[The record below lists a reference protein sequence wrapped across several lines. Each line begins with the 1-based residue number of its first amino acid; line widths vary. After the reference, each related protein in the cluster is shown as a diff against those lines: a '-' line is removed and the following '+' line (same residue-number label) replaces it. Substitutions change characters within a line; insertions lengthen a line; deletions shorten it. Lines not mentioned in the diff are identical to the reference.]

1 MKVIKLTMNSTMVNT
16 SGSTDVVDPSQN
28 KISFVNEREATI
40 ALFALV
46 EALSFEVLSGDVW
59 WLANHSAKK
68 KAVETYGIS
77 EESYDSVMKR
87 LEEARKQVRKGNPLH
102 TMF

>member
-1 MKVIKLTMNSTMVNT
+1 MNTELIVDNTEVLASKT
-16 SGSTDVVDPSQN
+16 SGINFTSE
-28 KISFVNEREATI
+28 KEATI

-77 EESYDSVMKR
+77 EESYEAVMKK
-87 LEEARKQVRKGNPLH
+87 LEDARKQVRKGNPLH